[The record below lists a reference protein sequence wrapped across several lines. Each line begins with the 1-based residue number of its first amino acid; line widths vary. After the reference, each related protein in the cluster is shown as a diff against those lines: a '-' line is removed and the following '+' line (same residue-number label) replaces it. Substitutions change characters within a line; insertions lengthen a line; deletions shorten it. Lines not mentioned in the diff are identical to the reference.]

1 MYAKGRKK
9 GTIRFKL
16 SAGEGTRKAA
26 VAGDFSQWRPVAMRR
41 QKDGSYAATVAV
53 APGRYEYKFLL
64 DGDWVHDTEVP
75 EVVMNA
81 HGTFNSVAVVE

>member
-1 MYAKGRKK
+1 MYAKGRRK

-16 SAGEGTRKAA
+16 RADEGSHKAA
-26 VAGDFSQWRPVAMRR
+26 VAGDFSRWRPVAMRR
-41 QKDGSYAATVAV
+41 QKDGSFAATVAV

-75 EVVMNA
+75 
-81 HGTFNSVAVVE
+81 